1 MTSSY
6 PEPAWKVV
14 AASVAGPHH
23 VRDGLPCQD
32 AFSWRVIGERLVA
45 AISDGAGSAAQSEQG
60 SRILSQCVVDAFAE
74 NVAAPL
80 QESEVRR
87 IAEQAIEACRTQLL
101 QTYPDANLAD
111 FHATLAAVVMDDR
124 GGFVLQI
131 GDGMA
136 AAVQERQW
144 APCLLCLPENGDY
157 AEETF
162 FFTLD
167 GWRRHLRIT
176 PVPADYDEL
185 ILVTD
190 GAYSFTA
197 KPAANG
203 LDRDFIAPVCAFLEQ
218 NDEERGVVALKQI
231 LDHANARRISGD
243 DKTLLWAKRKR

>member
-23 VRDGLPCQD
+23 IRDGLPCQD
-32 AFSWRVIGERLVA
+32 AFSWRVVGGSLIA
-45 AISDGAGSAAQSEQG
+45 AVSDGAGSAALSEHG
-60 SRILSQCVVDAFAE
+60 SRMLSQCVVDAFADL
-74 NVAAPL
+74 PL
-80 QESEVRR
+80 LEWDESSIRR
-87 IAEQAIEACRTQLL
+87 TAEQAIDACRSALL
-101 QTYPDANLAD
+101 QNYPAASMAD
-111 FHATLAAVVMDDR
+111 FHATLAAAVIGDN

-136 AAVQERQW
+136 AAVQDRQW
-144 APCLLCLPENGDY
+144 APCLLCLPENGEY

-162 FFTLD
+162 FFTQD

-176 PVPADYDEL
+176 PVPAGYDEL
-185 ILVTD
+185 VLVTD

-203 LDRDFIAPVCAFLEQ
+203 LDRDFIDPVCVFLEQ
-218 NDEERGVVALKQI
+218 NDEERGVAALKQI

-243 DKTLLWAKRKR
+243 DKTLLWARRKR